1 MTKTLFR
8 IAATLTILATFA
20 AAQSNFTFTKTETA
34 NVPFSFN
41 VGDRTFPAGVYTVQ
55 LDHEKQVLVI
65 RGEDRKALMLLANN
79 EESKDAPKTSQLV
92 FRRLGDHLFLKEA
105 WVRGSNQGQSLP
117 SGVYEKEIARRQ
129 NDVTQKITVQAQA
142 R

>member
-8 IAATLTILATFA
+8 IAATVTVLVTFA
-20 AAQSNFTFTKTETA
+20 SAQGNFTSTKTETA

-41 VGDRTFPAGVYTVQ
+41 AGDRTFPAGVYTVQ
-55 LDHEKQVLVI
+55 LDHEKQILLI
-65 RGEDRKALMLLANN
+65 RGEDRKSLMLLANN

-92 FRRLGDHLFLKEA
+92 FRRVGDHFFLKEA
-105 WVRGSNQGQSLP
+105 WVQDSHQGQSLP
-117 SGVYEKEIARRQ
+117 AGTYEKEVARHQ
-129 NDVTQKITVQAQA
+129 NDLEQKITVQAQA